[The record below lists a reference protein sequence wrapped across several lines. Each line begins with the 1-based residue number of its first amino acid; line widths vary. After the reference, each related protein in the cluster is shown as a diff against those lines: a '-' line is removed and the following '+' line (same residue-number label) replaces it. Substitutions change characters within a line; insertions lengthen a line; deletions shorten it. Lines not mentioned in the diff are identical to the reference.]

1 MMISRVFYIVFYIEF
16 NWEHMNV
23 PCLSSSEPP
32 IFSLSHSIRNHRSA
46 QMSNL
51 KAQVEATHI
60 IMAFFVYVFNFYF
73 YLPSEAFHVAEEGS
87 IWWRTVSS
95 SSELAVILLQ
105 KLSIFAL
112 LLIGRAAKCS
122 VGQQDVLH

>member
-105 KLSIFAL
+105 KLSKFAL